1 MMQLLFPKYPQQTSI
16 LLELEEEKDD
26 ENNNNEENDCPD
38 IVIIGIQELIQ
49 LNTSNVINSHS
60 NVQKDAIE
68 TWTSDIL
75 GYY

>member
-26 ENNNNEENDCPD
+26 ENKNNEENDCPD